1 MSKQEKDG
9 HEKVITDYSL
19 IFGQVYALKISLH
32 GYIIV
37 VGKSPMREVARYL
50 IYSLN
55 GDLLKMAEE
64 FLEIKSVFLNT
75 REDLLIIAMNY
86 TSDNGQRQ
94 GNLRVLNLYGLSTVS
109 DLSDVCYTLTRENL
123 ASGKHN
129 ARVRT
134 NRPLQT
140 DKLIPT
146 IQAMAV
152 SKGER
157 NINIFFVK

>member
-1 MSKQEKDG
+1 M
-9 HEKVITDYSL
+9 
-19 IFGQVYALKISLH
+19 KISLH

-86 TSDNGQRQ
+86 TSDNG
-94 GNLRVLNLYGLSTVS
+94 
-109 DLSDVCYTLTRENL
+109 
-123 ASGKHN
+123 
-129 ARVRT
+129 
-134 NRPLQT
+134 
-140 DKLIPT
+140 
-146 IQAMAV
+146 
-152 SKGER
+152 
-157 NINIFFVK
+157 

>member
-1 MSKQEKDG
+1 
-9 HEKVITDYSL
+9 
-19 IFGQVYALKISLH
+19 
-32 GYIIV
+32 
-37 VGKSPMREVARYL
+37 MREVARYL

-86 TSDNGQRQ
+86 NNDNGQRQ

-129 ARVRT
+129 NSKGRS

-140 DKLIPT
+140 DKLNPT